1 MAAVDAAP
9 VMQEVLEASTS
20 ISTNLDHASEDRV
33 HADDAHSNAVGS
45 IGHLLKTAFRQLLEP
60 EQASEAENSTT
71 ALRSDDVYA
80 ESDRAAKQQARTLR
94 TYLQTTREQAYLAD
108 RAEADALK
116 KQGVLLGADVP
127 LGASHLDFD
136 AASLVGY
143 GSLSASMVAAGTLLQ
158 KNTTQQLRESGNLP
172 WDTEPVPGGVS
183 SSWSLQSE
191 VPGYLTTTAV
201 NVHREALALSAS
213 YGPRGLKHQ
222 LRQAKAG
229 SASATLNPADSQELH
244 ELDAHGSTSS
254 STANKHA
261 TNSAK
266 QQTKSR
272 VIPGADQRDADAQAL
287 ARIERKLQFMRNPR
301 HDSSSRWSTR
311 VLTVAA
317 DASGSS
323 SSTASCSPAPPHG
336 ISSSAGA
343 PQQLQQQQQQQQQGE
358 HGYFLA
364 DPVSVEFEGYD
375 VGGVYRGLV
384 LLRNV
389 SALSRRLRVLPPA
402 TQHFSV
408 TAVAFPVTAADSS
421 DTAAAGGTTLMTVH
435 GSGST
440 AAAVVSSGGSGS
452 LAPGMAARVYIEFRP
467 DSLSNYSDK
476 VSLADTATL
485 IVAYHG
491 CWWYMDFW
499 VQRD

>member
-1 MAAVDAAP
+1 MASVDAAP
-9 VMQEVLEASTS
+9 ATQEVSEASTS
-20 ISTNLDHASEDRV
+20 TTVNFDHV
-33 HADDAHSNAVGS
+33 TDAYSNAGGS
-45 IGHLLKTAFRQLLEP
+45 VGHLLKTAFRQLLEP
-60 EQASEAENSTT
+60 EQAGEAAEH
-71 ALRSDDVYA
+71 DDIYA
-80 ESDRAAKQQARTLR
+80 ANDRAAKHQAHALR
-94 TYLQTTREQAYLAD
+94 SYLQTTREQASLAD
-108 RAEADALK
+108 KAEADALK
-116 KQGVLLGADVP
+116 QQGVLLGADVP
-127 LGASHLDFD
+127 LGASHLNFD
-136 AASLVGY
+136 AASLAGY
-143 GSLSASMVAAGTLLQ
+143 GSLSDSMIAAGALLK

-172 WDTEPVPGGVS
+172 WDTDPGPGGVS

-201 NVHREALALSAS
+201 NVHREALALPAS

-229 SASATLNPADSQELH
+229 TRHHTMLNPADSQELH
-244 ELDAHGSTSS
+244 ES
-254 STANKHA
+254 KHPIS
-261 TNSAK
+261 SAK
-266 QQTKSR
+266 QQTAKSR

-287 ARIERKLQFMRNPR
+287 ARIERKLHFMRNPR

-317 DASGSS
+317 DASSSSSS
-323 SSTASCSPAPPHG
+323 SSTAPCSPAPPHG
-336 ISSSAGA
+336 ISSSAST
-343 PQQLQQQQQQQQQGE
+343 PQQQQSLQLQQQQQRAKRGPVAGE
-358 HGYFLA
+358 HGYFLT

-375 VGGVYRGLV
+375 VGGVYKGLV

-408 TAVAFPVTAADSS
+408 TAVTFPVTAADASEA
-421 DTAAAGGTTLMTVH
+421 AAAGGTSSTLMTVH
-435 GSGST
+435 GSGSA

-476 VSLADTATL
+476 VS
-485 IVAYHG
+485 V
-491 CWWYMDFW
+491 C
-499 VQRD
+499 RDCTSDCTVSL

>member
-1 MAAVDAAP
+1 MASVDTAP
-9 VMQEVLEASTS
+9 EIQEVSEASTS
-20 ISTNLDHASEDRV
+20 IGVNFDHGANAKA
-33 HADDAHSNAVGS
+33 HADDAYSSAVGS
-45 IGHLLKTAFRQLLEP
+45 VGHLLKTAFRQLLEP
-60 EQASEAENSTT
+60 EQAGEAAEH
-71 ALRSDDVYA
+71 DDVYA
-80 ESDRAAKQQARTLR
+80 VNDRAAKQQASALR
-94 TYLQTTREQAYLAD
+94 SYLHTTREQASLAD
-108 RAEADALK
+108 KAEADALK

-136 AASLVGY
+136 AASLAGY
-143 GSLSASMVAAGTLLQ
+143 GSLSDSMVAAGALLQ
-158 KNTTQQLRESGNLP
+158 KNTTQQLRESGNLS
-172 WDTEPVPGGVS
+172 WDTEPGPGGVS

-191 VPGYLTTTAV
+191 VPGYLATTAV
-201 NVHREALALSAS
+201 NVHREALALPAS

-229 SASATLNPADSQELH
+229 TSSVLNPADSQELH
-244 ELDAHGSTSS
+244 ES
-254 STANKHA
+254 KHA
-261 TNSAK
+261 SSSAK
-266 QQTKSR
+266 QQTSKIR
-272 VIPGADQRDADAQAL
+272 VIPGAEQRDADAQAL

-317 DASGSS
+317 DAGSN
-323 SSTASCSPAPPHG
+323 SSTAPCSPAPPHG
-336 ISSSAGA
+336 ISSSAST
-343 PQQLQQQQQQQQQGE
+343 PKQQQQLLQMQQQQRAKRGPVAGE
-358 HGYFLA
+358 HGYFLS

-375 VGGVYRGLV
+375 VGGVYKGLV

-408 TAVAFPVTAADSS
+408 TAVTFPVTAADASN
-421 DTAAAGGTTLMTVH
+421 AVAAGGGASSTLMTVH
-435 GSGST
+435 GSGSA

-476 VSLADTATL
+476 VSVCLHVKSDNT
-485 IVAYHG
+485 VSG
-491 CWWYMDFW
+491 M
-499 VQRD
+499 